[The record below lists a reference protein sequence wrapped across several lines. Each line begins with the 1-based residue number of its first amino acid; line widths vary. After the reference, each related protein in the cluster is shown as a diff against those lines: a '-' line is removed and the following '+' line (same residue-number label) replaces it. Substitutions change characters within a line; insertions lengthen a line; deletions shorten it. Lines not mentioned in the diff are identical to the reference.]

1 MNENNTDI
9 NTDNESIIVNDS
21 PDYQN
26 ANSENEGSSVFRTL
40 TFFLFLILAAL
51 IIFSYKY
58 PLLRTYDSWGSDHGY
73 NANGMMIFI
82 GSCLLLFWV
91 GKQLKSVPKKINFIG
106 LGFVVASL
114 IFTLAFKRG
123 DINAM
128 QTIGFVALIW
138 SLCFYLGGWIFGKA
152 VMFPLFLSLFSVQ
165 WGLGSSVVSLKM
177 RILSTK
183 FACHFI
189 NFTGALFDIQVKR
202 QGTNVSMIDMPDL
215 AFDVA
220 AACSGLQSL
229 MMTSVLALLM
239 CYLMLK
245 TWWKRAVMVSL
256 IVPVAI
262 LNNSL
267 RIVLIAY
274 CGKFFTWIE
283 HIFNLSDGWGKKI
296 AFGAFHE
303 YPGVIV
309 YGLGFLMV
317 WLLAH
322 YLERMPG
329 IERETWLKKKAEKE
343 AKKAKAKAEKEAGLE
358 DTEEPDEDDEEEQ
371 DDIKSEPKEQ
381 PDYSYYKILWKH
393 MLIAVILVMIF
404 YYAGQKVKQNIYYTK
419 GITSLPNHPTL
430 VVGEK
435 GYQVRPLNYIVAI
448 PREIGGRA
456 MVQMPVSEEELKQL
470 PEDTE
475 YFRGLF
481 IPTNSYFNY
490 VNATRVLLRGN
501 FATNDYKVEE
511 KQIKSF
517 LEGYFTKWESNQ
529 LNRITHQSAFF
540 RSKLVGNSDP
550 RLHNIAMMHLLS
562 SITKTDNDPNGIMLA
577 IVQNNT
583 DRHSIHAPE
592 ACFPAQGWQI
602 DEPKPVDLSIAG
614 KEFTVARMDAG
625 FKQLDVRECIL
636 YWYQCEG
643 SGDEKVYVTR
653 NYPWLPFKTAF
664 DLILK
669 GRSDRWAFVRL
680 STSLTED
687 ESYGDAYK
695 ELAKF
700 VKQVEPYII
709 YQDKKDV
716 SP

>member
-1 MNENNTDI
+1 MNEDNNIDT
-9 NTDNESIIVNDS
+9 NNESKIENNSPVEQNNNSKNDEAS
-21 PDYQN
+21 I
-26 ANSENEGSSVFRTL
+26 FRTL
-40 TFFLFLILAAL
+40 TFFLFLILSVL
-51 IIFSYKY
+51 IIYNYKY
-58 PLLRTYDSWGSDHGY
+58 PLLRTWDSWGSEHGY

-91 GKQLKSVPKKINFIG
+91 GKQLKSVPKKINYIG
-106 LGFVVASL
+106 LGFVAASL

-128 QTIGFVALIW
+128 QTIGFVGLIW
-138 SLCFYLGGWIFGKA
+138 SMCFYLGGWIFGRA

-183 FACHFI
+183 FACWFI
-189 NFTGALFDIQVKR
+189 NITGKPFDIQVSR
-202 QGTNVSMIDMPDL
+202 QGTNVSMVDMPDL

-229 MMTSVLALLM
+229 MMTSVLSLLM

-245 TWWKRAVMVSL
+245 TWWKRGVMVIL
-256 IVPVAI
+256 IIPIAI
-262 LNNSL
+262 MNNSL

-283 HIFNLSDGWGKKI
+283 HIFNLTDGWGKKI

-317 WLLAH
+317 WLVAH

-329 IERETWLKKKAEKE
+329 IERDMWLKKKAEKE
-343 AKKAKAKAEKEAGLE
+343 AKKNAPEK
-358 DTEEPDEDDEEEQ
+358 DEPEEEEEEEEV
-371 DDIKSEPKEQ
+371 KPEAKEP
-381 PDYSYYKILWKH
+381 PDYSFYKILWKH
-393 MLIAVILVMIF
+393 TLVVVILVLAT
-404 YYAGQKVKQNIYYTK
+404 YYVGLKVKQNIYYTK
-419 GITSLPNHPTL
+419 GLAVLNNYPTI

-435 GYQVRPLNYIVAI
+435 GYQVKPLNYIVAI
-448 PREIGGRA
+448 PQVIGGKS
-456 MVQMPVSEEELKQL
+456 MVKMPVSEEELKQL

-481 IPTNSYFNY
+481 VPTNSYFKY
-490 VNATRVLLRGN
+490 VFAAKTLLSGN
-501 FATNDYKVEE
+501 FSTNDYNLAE
-511 KQIKSF
+511 KQIKTYIKQ
-517 LEGYFTKWESNQ
+517 YFNNGRWDSNQ
-529 LNRITHQSAFF
+529 FSRMTYQTIFF
-540 RSKLVGNSDP
+540 RSKLVGEVDP
-550 RLHNIAMMHLLS
+550 RLQNIALMHLLS
-562 SITKTDNDPNGIMLA
+562 SIAKTDNDPDSVMLA

-602 DEPKPVDLSIAG
+602 DEPKPEKLIIASN
-614 KEFTVARMDAG
+614 EFEVARMDAG
-625 FKQLDVRECIL
+625 FKQLGVRECIL

-643 SGDEKVYVTR
+643 NNGEKVYATR

-664 DLILK
+664 DLILY

-680 STSLTED
+680 STPLTKD
-687 ESYGDAYK
+687 ETYDDAYK
-695 ELAKF
+695 ELSDF
-700 VKQVEPYII
+700 VKELEPHII
-709 YQDKKDV
+709 YT
-716 SP
+716 SNE

>member
-1 MNENNTDI
+1 MNDNNTATAIKSKIENNSSLQK
-9 NTDNESIIVNDS
+9 NNNAENDGAS
-21 PDYQN
+21 L
-26 ANSENEGSSVFRTL
+26 FRTL
-40 TFFLFLILAAL
+40 TFFLFLILGTL
-51 IIFSYKY
+51 IIYSYKY
-58 PLLRTYDSWGSDHGY
+58 PLLRTWDSWGSEHGY

-91 GKQLKSVPKKINFIG
+91 GKQLKSVPKKISFIG

-114 IFTLAFKRG
+114 VFTLAFKRG

-128 QTIGFVALIW
+128 QSIGFVALIW
-138 SLCFYLGGWIFGKA
+138 SLCFYLGGWTFGRA
-152 VMFPLFLSLFSVQ
+152 VTFPLFLSLFSVQ

-183 FACHFI
+183 FACWFI
-189 NFTGALFDIQVKR
+189 NFTGKPFDIQVAR

-229 MMTSVLALLM
+229 MMTSVLSLLM

-245 TWWKRAVMVSL
+245 TWWKRAVMIIL

-274 CGKFFTWIE
+274 CGKLFVWIE
-283 HIFNLSDGWGKKI
+283 HTFHLSEGWGKKV

-303 YPGVIV
+303 YPGVVV

-317 WLLAH
+317 WLVAH
-322 YLERMPG
+322 YLERLPG
-329 IERETWLKKKAEKE
+329 IEREMWLKKKAAKEAMKEKAKQAENLEEPEEEEVDEDNDEKE
-343 AKKAKAKAEKEAGLE
+343 
-358 DTEEPDEDDEEEQ
+358 P
-371 DDIKSEPKEQ
+371 EPKEP

-393 MLIAVILVMIF
+393 VVIAVALVAAA
-404 YYAGQKVKQNIYYTK
+404 YYIGGKVKQNIYYTK
-419 GITSLPNHPTL
+419 GITSVANYPTI

-435 GYQVRPLNYIVAI
+435 GYQVRPLNYITAI
-448 PREIGGRA
+448 PEKIGGRRQ
-456 MVQMPVSEEELKQL
+456 VQMPVSEEELKQL
-470 PEDTE
+470 PDDTE
-475 YFRGLF
+475 YFRGLYVL
-481 IPTNSYFNY
+481 TNSYNKYLETTF
-490 VNATRVLLRGN
+490 ALLTSN
-501 FATNDYKVEE
+501 FVTNDFNLEI
-511 KQIKSF
+511 KQIKSLLDKQF
-517 LEGYFTKWESNQ
+517 QNWDSNQ
-529 LNRITHQSAFF
+529 LNRISYQSAFF
-540 RSKLVGNSDP
+540 RSKLVGKSDA
-550 RLHNIAMMHLLS
+550 RLFNIAMMHLLS
-562 SITKTDNDPNGIMLA
+562 SIAKTDDDPHGIMLA

-602 DEPKPVDLSIAG
+602 DEPIPVKLSIAG
-614 KEFTVARMDAG
+614 NEFEVARMDAG
-625 FKQLDVRECIL
+625 FKQMGVRECIL

-643 SGDEKVYVTR
+643 SGGKKVYATR

-664 DLILK
+664 DLILR

-680 STSLTED
+680 STPMTKD
-687 ESYGDAYK
+687 ESYDEAYK
-695 ELAKF
+695 ELLGF
-700 VKQVEPYII
+700 VKQLEPYII
-709 YQDKKDV
+709 YQDNQNEITQKK
-716 SP
+716 

>member
-1 MNENNTDI
+1 MNENNSNID
-9 NTDNESIIVNDS
+9 TDNKNEIVNDS
-21 PDYQN
+21 PAEQN
-26 ANSENEGSSVFRTL
+26 NNSENESMSIFRIL

-51 IIFSYKY
+51 IIYTYKY
-58 PLLRTYDSWGSDHGY
+58 PLLRTWDSWGSEHGY

-91 GKQLKSVPKKINFIG
+91 GKQLKSVPKKINLIG

-128 QTIGFVALIW
+128 QSIGFVALIW
-138 SLCFYLGGWIFGKA
+138 SLCFYLGGWIFGRA

-183 FACHFI
+183 FACWFI
-189 NFTGALFDIQVKR
+189 NFSGKPFDIQVAR
-202 QGTNVSMIDMPDL
+202 QGTNVSMVDMPDL

-245 TWWKRAVMVSL
+245 TWWKRAVMVIL

-274 CGKFFTWIE
+274 CGKLFVWIE
-283 HIFNLSDGWGKKI
+283 HTFHLSEGWGKKI

-317 WLLAH
+317 WLVAH

-329 IERETWLKKKAEKE
+329 IEREMWLKKKVAKE
-343 AKKAKAKAEKEAGLE
+343 AAKAKAEQYES
-358 DTEEPDEDDEEEQ
+358 EEDEEEPEEETEEVNSE
-371 DDIKSEPKEQ
+371 SEPKAA
-381 PDYSYYKILWKH
+381 PDYSYYKVLWKH
-393 MLIAVILVMIF
+393 MLIAVILVLIT
-404 YYAGQKVKQNIYYTK
+404 YYVGGKVKQNIYYTK
-419 GITSLPNHPTL
+419 GITSLPNYPTI

-448 PREIGGRA
+448 PQVIGNRA
-456 MVQMPVSEEELKQL
+456 MVKMAVSEEELKQL
-470 PEDTE
+470 PDDTE

-481 IPTNSYFNY
+481 VFTNSYFKY
-490 VNATRVLLRGN
+490 ATAAGTLLQGN
-501 FATNDYKVEE
+501 FATNDFKLETE
-511 KQIKSF
+511 QIKSYLKSHF
-517 LEGYFTKWESNQ
+517 GKWESNQ
-529 LNRITHQSAFF
+529 INRIAYQSAFF

-550 RLHNIAMMHLLS
+550 RLLNIAMMHLLS
-562 SITKTDNDPNGIMLA
+562 SVAKTDNDPHGVMLA

-602 DEPKPVDLSIAG
+602 DEPEPVKLTIAG
-614 KEFTVARMDAG
+614 NEFEVARMDAG
-625 FKQLDVRECIL
+625 FKQLGVRECIL

-643 SGDEKVYVTR
+643 SGGKKVYATR

-664 DLILK
+664 DLILR

-680 STSLTED
+680 STPMTEN
-687 ESYGDAYK
+687 ESYDDAYK
-695 ELAKF
+695 ELSGF
-700 VKQVEPYII
+700 VKQLEPYII
-709 YQDKKDV
+709 YQDK
-716 SP
+716 